1 MFRLPYVRESK
12 TVLDSGFHVM
22 DSGFQVL
29 DCGFFV
35 SGSWIPD
42 SNGWWDL
49 DSLSCTP
56 DAKAQFSRLHKIP
69 DCTSKNFPDSGI
81 RIPLHREIQSKQK
94 VTSSKLMLETFRFED
109 EFFRVLSKKKQTPQN
124 SSLYFFQQKSQHC
137 YRY

>member
-1 MFRLPYVRESK
+1 
-12 TVLDSGFHVM
+12 M

-56 DAKAQFSRLHKIP
+56 DAKALFSRLHKIP

-109 EFFRVLSKKKQTPQN
+109 EN
-124 SSLYFFQQKSQHC
+124 HYE
-137 YRY
+137 YEI

>member
-42 SNGWWDL
+42 SNG
-49 DSLSCTP
+49 
-56 DAKAQFSRLHKIP
+56 
-69 DCTSKNFPDSGI
+69 
-81 RIPLHREIQSKQK
+81 
-94 VTSSKLMLETFRFED
+94 
-109 EFFRVLSKKKQTPQN
+109 
-124 SSLYFFQQKSQHC
+124 
-137 YRY
+137 

>member
-1 MFRLPYVRESK
+1 MFRLPYVGESK

-56 DAKAQFSRLHKIP
+56 DAKPTFLDYTRFRTALAKISR
-69 DCTSKNFPDSGI
+69 
-81 RIPLHREIQSKQK
+81 
-94 VTSSKLMLETFRFED
+94 FRN
-109 EFFRVLSKKKQTPQN
+109 PN
-124 SSLYFFQQKSQHC
+124 SLA
-137 YRY
+137 